1 MHSKIY
7 GASKRYNPA
16 LRGVSWVALVV
27 KNPPS
32 NAGDHKKCDSI
43 SGSGISFGVGNDNP
57 LQYS

>member
-32 NAGDHKKCDSI
+32 NAGDHKKCGFNLWFWNILWSRK
-43 SGSGISFGVGNDNP
+43 
-57 LQYS
+57 